1 MIVPKTASDIFKRYK
16 RLVPL
21 ASFSAGF
28 GWDSLT
34 LTRIDRMFD
43 NLVLL
48 LYIILLGVLIVLVN
62 LGGADRLRSPLLKK
76 HIEWYPPGI
85 QFFLGGL
92 FSSYVVFYFQSAS
105 MTRSSLFLVLLIFL
119 LVANEFLKNRL
130 ADLYLQTTLYFLAS
144 YSFFIFFIPV
154 VVKKMNYYTFLFSGI
169 ISLSIIGGIAFLFHR
184 KSVFS
189 TRRQPVLIG
198 LLVGALF
205 LTLNVFYIK
214 NWIPPVPLSLKSAGI
229 YHHASREGDIFK
241 LRYEKPRWYR
251 FWKDSDNPYNYSEG
265 DAVYCFT
272 AIFAPTE
279 LKKKVH
285 HQWQRYSDKKKEW
298 LTTDSLAYEIT
309 GGRGKGYRGYTYKK
323 NVVPGKWRVE
333 VRTEDGPLLG
343 RIDFRIQ
350 DAEGPVGQM
359 KTVYY

>member
-1 MIVPKTASDIFKRYK
+1 MVPGTAANIYKRYK
-16 RLVPL
+16 RFVPL

-34 LTRIDRMFD
+34 LTRIDRILD
-43 NLVLL
+43 NIILL
-48 LYIILLGVLIVLVN
+48 AYILLLGVLMVLVN
-62 LGGADRLRSPLLKK
+62 LSGADRLRNSFLKK

-105 MTRSSLFLVLLIFL
+105 MTKSSLFLILLIFL
-119 LVANEFLKNRL
+119 LIANEFLKSRL
-130 ADLYLQTTLYFLAS
+130 DDLYLQTVLYFLAS
-144 YSFFIFFIPV
+144 CSFLIFFIPV
-154 VVKKMNYYTFLFSGI
+154 VIKTMSYYTFLFSCI
-169 ISLSIIGGIAFLFHR
+169 ISLLTVGGIAFLFHK
-184 KSVFS
+184 KSVFIS
-189 TRRQPVLIG
+189 RRQPVIIG
-198 LLVGALF
+198 LLIGVLF
-205 LTLNVFYIK
+205 LMLNVFYIK

-229 YHHASREGDIFK
+229 YHQVSKEGDSFELK
-241 LRYEKPRWYR
+241 LEKPSWYR
-251 FWKDSDNPYNYSEG
+251 FWKDFDNPYNYYKG
-265 DAVYCFT
+265 DTVYCFT

-279 LKKKVH
+279 LKIKVY
-285 HQWQRYSDKKKEW
+285 HQWQKYSDKKGTW
-298 LTTDSLAYEIT
+298 MTTDKLVYEIT

-350 DAEGPVGQM
+350 EAEGTIGRM
-359 KTVYY
+359 KTVHY